1 MMNVNAVYAEKCVTP
16 DEAVTLITSGSHLS
30 MGMFAAEPP
39 ALLNALA
46 KRAKR
51 GEINDLRVYC
61 YETASI
67 AGNTIFRYELSDYIH
82 LYSMFITGIERALI
96 RQGIESSGR
105 KIVNYVPSNFHQATR
120 LLADDIGIDTFIHT
134 VSPMDKYGYFNFGTG
149 NDYSTRIA
157 RTAKKLIVEVNK
169 YMPRVHGEG
178 AAIHISEIDAIVEN
192 HVPLIEL
199 PIRTAVAEDI
209 AISQIIA
216 SLVPDGA
223 CLQMGVGALPE
234 LICNALKEH
243 NDLGV
248 HTEALNPGLVSLI
261 QQGVVTN
268 QRKNI
273 DRECLY
279 LLLLWDKRIC
289 MTISTTT
296 PLF

>member
-134 VSPMDKYGYFNFGTG
+134 VS
-149 NDYSTRIA
+149 
-157 RTAKKLIVEVNK
+157 
-169 YMPRVHGEG
+169 
-178 AAIHISEIDAIVEN
+178 
-192 HVPLIEL
+192 
-199 PIRTAVAEDI
+199 
-209 AISQIIA
+209 
-216 SLVPDGA
+216 
-223 CLQMGVGALPE
+223 
-234 LICNALKEH
+234 
-243 NDLGV
+243 
-248 HTEALNPGLVSLI
+248 
-261 QQGVVTN
+261 
-268 QRKNI
+268 
-273 DRECLY
+273 
-279 LLLLWDKRIC
+279 
-289 MTISTTT
+289 
-296 PLF
+296 